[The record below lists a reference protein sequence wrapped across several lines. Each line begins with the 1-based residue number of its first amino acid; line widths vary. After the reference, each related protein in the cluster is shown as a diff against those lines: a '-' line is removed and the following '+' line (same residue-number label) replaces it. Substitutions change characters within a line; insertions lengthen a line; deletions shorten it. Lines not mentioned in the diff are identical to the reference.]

1 MSWPLIFSYCFREG
15 SAGEKNVSSTALK
28 SEIV

>member
-1 MSWPLIFSYCFREG
+1 MCWPLIFSNCFSKD